1 MKKQTFRA
9 ELQSG
14 HQEDAVEVPF
24 DSASTWGI
32 APVPLW
38 RGRKGHR
45 VLATLNRIS
54 CEGFIVSRQRKSSL
68 LIDEDIKLEAGVAAG
83 EMVTVTVVPV
93 SDVKWVR

>member
-1 MKKQTFRA
+1 
-9 ELQSG
+9 
-14 HQEDAVEVPF
+14 
-24 DSASTWGI
+24 
-32 APVPLW
+32 
-38 RGRKGHR
+38 

-54 CEGFIVSRQRKSSL
+54 FEGFIVSRQRKSSL